1 MSQQSSRLRG
11 RLHRRSKTAATAVL
25 TGTLA
30 VTGLAAA
37 PAANS
42 AASSDCPLAFPVA
55 GVAKGQQVNG
65 LTVTSGTE
73 PSAFSGQV
81 LGVIKDGIAPG
92 LDMIMARLTSPE
104 IDRVGGIW
112 QGMSGSPVYA
122 ADGRLIGAVSYG
134 LSWGPSTVA
143 GITPAEEMYRLL
155 AEAPTD
161 AAAQTTLRTAA
172 SEDTVEVP
180 EPMLARVA
188 AAGDVSEEEAQ
199 EGMSRLPLP
208 FGISGMA
215 NGKRL
220 NQAKKAFDLKGV
232 RVYQSGAVSSAD
244 AELPIVPGGNLAA
257 SIAYG
262 DLSAVGVGTATA
274 VCGDQVIGFGHPM
287 MWSGPSQLSMH
298 GADALY
304 VQEESL
310 GAPFKVAN
318 PAAPVGGI
326 SQDRLAGIFGM
337 DTAAAVPDTSEV
349 TSYVEVPGEWSRTGT
364 SRISVPD
371 AVPDMAAFHMLVD
384 QDRVFDAIGEGSAK
398 VGWTVTGKRAD
409 GRTFTFTRT
418 DRFASEWDISFET
431 IWDLYDQL
439 AQIYFN
445 DLEDVTLEKISTT
458 STMEREY
465 KAYKITKVRVLNGT
479 KWQDLRTDRPLVLR
493 PGYTKKFRVLLTSAA
508 LGKARIP
515 LNLPVPE
522 KMGRRSGYL
531 EIVGGSSYWGGD
543 SGYFFEED
551 PYMSGSTGPATFDGL
566 LKKLATAPRN
576 DQVIANL
583 SIYRRTGAMKRMARS
598 DAAAVVTGGVSVEVI
613 SSESRRMRRR

>member
-1 MSQQSSRLRG
+1 MSTSSGLRRRLR
-11 RLHRRSKTAATAVL
+11 RRSKSAALAVL
-25 TGTLA
+25 TTTVA
-30 VTGLAAA
+30 VSGLAAA
-37 PAANS
+37 PAASS
-42 AASSDCPLAFPVA
+42 APSADCPLPYPVA
-55 GVAKGQQVNG
+55 DVAKGQSVNG

-81 LGVIKDGIAPG
+81 LGVIRDGIAPG
-92 LDMIMARLTSPE
+92 LDMVMARLTSPE

-122 ADGRLIGAVSYG
+122 ADGRLIGAVAYG

-143 GITPAEEMYRLL
+143 GITPAAEMYRLL
-155 AEAPTD
+155 KEAPTD
-161 AAAQTTLRTAA
+161 PAAQTTLRTAA
-172 SEDTVEVP
+172 SDDTVDVP
-180 EPMLARVA
+180 APMLSRVA
-188 AAGDVSEEEAQ
+188 AAGDVTEEQAQ

-220 NQAKKAFDLKGV
+220 NQAKRAFALKGV
-232 RVYQSGAVSSAD
+232 RVYQSGAVSTAD
-244 AELPIVPGGNLAA
+244 TQIPIVPGGNLAA

-274 VCGDQVIGFGHPM
+274 VCGDQVLGFGHPM
-287 MWSGPSQLSMH
+287 MWSGPSQLSLH

-326 SQDRLAGIFGM
+326 SQDRMAGIFGLQGA
-337 DTAAAVPDTSEV
+337 TAVPDTAEV

-384 QDRVFDAIGEGSAK
+384 QDRVFDAIGTGSAK

-409 GRTFTFTRT
+409 GRTFRFTRT

-439 AQIYFN
+439 ARIYFN
-445 DLEDVTLEKISTT
+445 DLEDVTLENISTT
-458 STMEREY
+458 STMERDY
-465 KAYKITKVRVLNGT
+465 LAYKITKVRVRSGGR
-479 KWQDLRTDRPLVLR
+479 WQDLRTDRPLVLR
-493 PGYTKKFRVLLTSAA
+493 PGTVKRFRVLLSSAE
-508 LGKARIP
+508 LGKTTIP
-515 LNLPVPE
+515 VALPVPE
-522 KMGRRSGYL
+522 RMGRRSGYL
-531 EIVGGSSYWGGD
+531 EILGGNSYWGED
-543 SGYFFEED
+543 MGYFEEG
-551 PYMSGSTGPATFDGL
+551 PYMQADTGPQTFEGL
-566 LKKLATAPRN
+566 LNQLRTAPRN
-576 DQVIANL
+576 DQVLANL
-583 SIYRRTGAMKRMARS
+583 SIYRRTGVMKRSARGQ
-598 DAAAVVTGGVSVEVI
+598 AEAVVNGGVSVEVV
-613 SSESRRMRRR
+613 SALSRRAMKG

>member
-1 MSQQSSRLRG
+1 MSKSSSSLRR
-11 RLHRRSKTAATAVL
+11 RLHRRSKSAALAVL
-25 TGTLA
+25 TTA
-30 VTGLAAA
+30 VAAAGLAAA
-37 PAANS
+37 PT
-42 AASSDCPLAFPVA
+42 ASSAPSTDCPLAYPVA
-55 GVAKGQQVNG
+55 DVAKGQQVNG
-65 LTVTSGTE
+65 RTVTSGTE
-73 PSAFSGQV
+73 PTAFSGQV
-81 LGVIKDGIAPG
+81 LGVIRDGIAPG
-92 LDMIMARLTSPE
+92 LDMVMARLSSPE

-155 AEAPTD
+155 EEAPTD
-161 AAAQTTLRTAA
+161 PAAQTTLRMAA
-172 SEDTVEVP
+172 SDDTVEVP
-180 EPMLARVA
+180 APMLSRVA

-232 RVYQSGAVSSAD
+232 RVYQSGAAATTAD

-274 VCGDQVIGFGHPM
+274 VCGDQVVGFGHPM

-310 GAPFKVAN
+310 GAPFKIAN

-326 SQDRLAGIFGM
+326 SQDRRAGIFGLQSG
-337 DTAAAVPDTSEV
+337 AAVPDTAEV

-384 QDRVFDAIGEGSAK
+384 QDRVFDAVGTGSAK

-409 GRTFTFTRT
+409 GRTFTFSRT

-439 AQIYFN
+439 ARIYFN

-465 KAYKITKVRVLNGT
+465 LAYKITKVRVLVGGR
-479 KWQDLRTDRPLVLR
+479 WQDLRTDKPLVLR
-493 PGYTKKFRVLLTSAA
+493 PGKVKRFRVLLSSAE
-508 LGKARIP
+508 LGKTVIP
-515 LNLPVPE
+515 VALQVPE
-522 KMGRRSGYL
+522 RMGRRSGYL
-531 EIVGGSSYWGGD
+531 EILGGNSYWGED
-543 SGYFFEED
+543 MGYFEEG
-551 PYMSGSTGPATFDGL
+551 PYMSADTGPQTFEGL
-566 LKKLATAPRN
+566 LNKLSTAPRN
-576 DQVIANL
+576 DQVLANL
-583 SIYRRTGAMKRMARS
+583 SIYRRAGVMRRS
-598 DAAAVVTGGVSVEVI
+598 GRGQAAAVVNGGVSVEVI
-613 SSESRRMRRR
+613 SSLSRRARR

>member
-1 MSQQSSRLRG
+1 MSQSSVGLRSRLR
-11 RLHRRSKTAATAVL
+11 RRSKSAALAVL
-25 TGTLA
+25 TTTVA
-30 VTGLAAA
+30 VSGLAAA

-42 AASSDCPLAFPVA
+42 AASSDCPLPYPVA
-55 GVAKGQQVNG
+55 DVTKGQPVNG
-65 LTVTSGTE
+65 LTVTAGTE

-81 LGVIKDGIAPG
+81 LGVIRDGIAPG

-122 ADGRLIGAVSYG
+122 ANGRLIGAVSYG

-143 GITPAEEMYRLL
+143 GITPAQEMYRLL
-155 AEAPTD
+155 KEAPTD
-161 AAAQTTLRTAA
+161 PAAQTTLRAAA

-180 EPMLARVA
+180 APMLSRVA
-188 AAGDVSEEEAQ
+188 AAGDVSEEQAQ

-232 RVYQSGAVSSAD
+232 RVYQSGAVTTAD
-244 AELPIVPGGNLAA
+244 AALPIVPGGNLAA

-274 VCGDQVIGFGHPM
+274 VCGDQVVGFGHPM

-318 PAAPVGGI
+318 PAAPVGGF
-326 SQDRLAGIFGM
+326 SQDRLAGIFGLQSS
-337 DTAAAVPDTSEV
+337 AAVPDTAEV

-384 QDRVFDAIGEGSAK
+384 QDRVFDAVGTGSAK

-409 GRTFTFTRT
+409 GRSFTFSRT

-465 KAYKITKVRVLNGT
+465 LAYKLTKVRVLIGGR
-479 KWQDLRTDRPLVLR
+479 WQDLRTDKPLVLR
-493 PGYTKKFRVLLTSAA
+493 PGRTKRFRVLLNSAELGQAVIPVA
-508 LGKARIP
+508 LQ
-515 LNLPVPE
+515 VPE
-522 KMGRRSGYL
+522 RMGRRSGYL
-531 EIVGGSSYWGGD
+531 EILGGNSYWGEEM
-543 SGYFFEED
+543 GYFEEG
-551 PYMSGSTGPATFDGL
+551 PYMAADTGPQTFDAL
-566 LKKLATAPRN
+566 LNKLRTAPRN
-576 DQVIANL
+576 DQVLANL
-583 SIYRRTGAMKRMARS
+583 SIYRRAGVMKRSARGQA
-598 DAAAVVTGGVSVEVI
+598 DAVVNGGVSVEVI
-613 SSESRRMRRR
+613 SSLSRRAGRR